1 MIMESKWR
9 DDTMSE
15 LSEFKKMLFSLS
27 DRELMTLFE
36 SGCMRYSSFHKKT
49 SELNG
54 KWFDKDICG
63 LPKDGIEHLKE
74 LENRLMIL

>member
-36 SGCMRYSSFHKKT
+36 SGCMRYSSFHKK
-49 SELNG
+49 
-54 KWFDKDICG
+54 DK
-63 LPKDGIEHLKE
+63 
-74 LENRLMIL
+74 